1 MTDLPSTAAEPD
13 YICDVCE
20 DDFCGH
26 CTGCMCPDCP
36 ATAPSTV
43 ES

>member
-1 MTDLPSTAAEPD
+1 MDNELPV

-26 CTGCMCPDCP
+26 CTGCMCPDCTEDR
-36 ATAPSTV
+36 ATSRPGR
-43 ES
+43 EG